1 MSEPTHH
8 GAAVELP
15 AGYLPRAVAFWT
27 GFHLKRN
34 LRKRAFKLWAALFIV
49 GIVLMQ
55 FVANLS
61 PNTMAR
67 LVVLVAVPLL
77 ALFFGAGSLREE
89 IEDQTLTYAFTR
101 PVGRIWT
108 YVARVLANGLPVA
121 LLAVPAGLFIGF
133 GIGDTTAMRYGLAA
147 LLGAVAYGSFFA
159 LVGQIVKWPAWF
171 GLVWLMFWEAGVGTV
186 PGFFGRLTLATHV
199 RGVADLPVDT
209 SEATWATLWQAPS
222 LVTGALVLIAV
233 TAATL
238 WLGAMRARRRE
249 FVVTR

>member
-1 MSEPTHH
+1 MSST
-8 GAAVELP
+8 GYQLP

-27 GFHLKRN
+27 GFHFKRN
-34 LRKRAFKLWAALFIV
+34 LRKRAFKLWAVAF
-49 GIVLMQ
+49 VLTILGLRYGAG
-55 FVANLS
+55 VS
-61 PNTMAR
+61 PEQLAR
-67 LVVLVAVPLL
+67 LVVLGAVPLA

-133 GIGDTTAMRYGLAA
+133 GIGEATALRYGFAA

-171 GLVWLMFWEAGVGTV
+171 GLAWLIFWEGGVGTV
-186 PGFFGRLTLATHV
+186 PGFFGRLTLMSHV
-199 RGVADLPVDT
+199 RGIAQLPVES
-209 SEATWATLWQAPS
+209 SEAPWSGLWQAPS
-222 LVTGALVLIAV
+222 FIVAFLALAGV

-238 WLGAMRARRRE
+238 WIGAIRARKRE

>member
-1 MSEPTHH
+1 MTSESPP
-8 GAAVELP
+8 AARLDVP
-15 AGYLPRAVAFWT
+15 PGYLPRAVAFWT
-27 GFHLKRN
+27 GFHFKRN
-34 LRKRAFKLWAALFIV
+34 LRKRSFKLWAALFVVLLLLMRYAANV
-49 GIVLMQ
+49 GPDAMGRMIVLG
-55 FVANLS
+55 
-61 PNTMAR
+61 
-67 LVVLVAVPLL
+67 AVPLL

-133 GIGDTTAMRYGLAA
+133 GIGEATAMRYGFAA

-171 GLVWLMFWEAGVGTV
+171 GLAWLIFWEGGVGTV
-186 PGFFGRLTLATHV
+186 PGFFGRLTLMSHV
-199 RGVADLPVDT
+199 RGVAGLPVES
-209 SEATWATLWQAPS
+209 SEAPWSGLWEAPS
-222 LVTGALVLIAV
+222 LFTAALALSAV
-233 TAATL
+233 TAGAL
-238 WLGAMRARRRE
+238 WIGAIRARKRE